1 MNALA
6 PICTIIKEIQQGK
19 PVVLI
24 DDKERE
30 NEGDLVIAAEK
41 ITAEAVNF
49 MITEARGLVCL
60 ALTPEIADR
69 LDLPPM
75 VAKNETARQTPFT
88 VSIEARYGIET
99 GISAFDR
106 AVTIQTAVKDGARP
120 EDLVRPGHIF
130 PLRAKKE
137 GVLVRAG
144 HTEASVDLARLAGLK
159 PAGVICEIIKADGK
173 MARYEDLIAF
183 CERFSFKMGS
193 VAELLLYRLQTE
205 DLLEALARRP
215 IVTPWGQFTQAIF
228 RDLFN
233 GYIHRAL
240 IKGEDLTTEKI
251 PVYLFQGLNY
261 LDFLGASEKAPPSLQ
276 QSFSEVAQEKKA
288 VLLFLSSAE
297 KDVSPSDGKASFT
310 RQETSEKVKV
320 SGITAQI
327 LIQLGAKKVSIR
339 GQEHLYPKLR
349 QFPLELSFTG

>member
-144 HTEASVDLARLAGLK
+144 HTEASVDLARLALS
-159 PAGVICEIIKADGK
+159 
-173 MARYEDLIAF
+173 LIH
-183 CERFSFKMGS
+183 
-193 VAELLLYRLQTE
+193 
-205 DLLEALARRP
+205 
-215 IVTPWGQFTQAIF
+215 I
-228 RDLFN
+228 
-233 GYIHRAL
+233 
-240 IKGEDLTTEKI
+240 
-251 PVYLFQGLNY
+251 
-261 LDFLGASEKAPPSLQ
+261 
-276 QSFSEVAQEKKA
+276 
-288 VLLFLSSAE
+288 
-297 KDVSPSDGKASFT
+297 
-310 RQETSEKVKV
+310 
-320 SGITAQI
+320 
-327 LIQLGAKKVSIR
+327 
-339 GQEHLYPKLR
+339 
-349 QFPLELSFTG
+349 